1 MVPQPVSSAVRGAR
15 GGARGGGRKLPQQQP
30 SAGTIGNK
38 ARTQRAPPP
47 RLTHCKSSGI
57 IARHK
62 LSAHNSHTASYSAS
76 DCERT
81 IPLSFHLI
89 NGAQSHQ
96 GHHAGLRELMGRF
109 GRSLLNETDPPILG
123 LDKSVLI
130 SPRRLHFTL
139 GVMSLASPSAAT
151 HPEGTT
157 NPQSRT
163 LDDAIRFLENLKP
176 RVDDLLR
183 ASTTTSA
190 NQAQKIRVN
199 LNSMDTM
206 KLEKDGTAH
215 VLWVGPKDGN
225 SKDITD
231 DETNKLRR
239 VCGKLNGSSM
249 NVRSGR
255 LTVSLRFY
263 PLFVQRGWVSS

>member
-1 MVPQPVSSAVRGAR
+1 MVPQSVSPAVRGAR
-15 GGARGGGRKLPQQQP
+15 GGARGGGRKHSQQQP

-38 ARTQRAPPP
+38 APSQRAPPP
-47 RLTHCKSSGI
+47 RLTHCESSGI
-57 IARHK
+57 IVRQK
-62 LSAHNSHTASYSAS
+62 LSAHKSHTASYSTS
-76 DCERT
+76 DCEHT

-89 NGAQSHQ
+89 NGVQSHQ
-96 GHHAGLRELMGRF
+96 GHHAGLRELMERF
-109 GRSLLNETDPPILG
+109 GRSLLNETDPPIPG

-157 NPQSRT
+157 NPMIQSRT

-225 SKDITD
+225 SKDITNN
-231 DETNKLRR
+231 ETNKLRR

-249 NVRSGR
+249 DVR
-255 LTVSLRFY
+255 
-263 PLFVQRGWVSS
+263 